1 MEPTYQDKAK
11 LLVRRL
17 TKPSLTVGQVV
28 VLKGMEPTCED
39 PPSAKA
45 RDADLVLKRVVAVE
59 GSSVDPSWVPA
70 GHPSASKPL
79 GPGLVVVMGDN
90 REHSVDSRLLGPV
103 SVECAVGYVVRPIQ
117 EVDP

>member
-1 MEPTYQDKAK
+1 MEPTYNDKTK

-17 TKPSLTVGQVV
+17 TSPSLTVGQVA
-28 VLKGMEPTCED
+28 VLKGMKTTGED
-39 PPSAKA
+39 LPSAKA
-45 RDADLVLKRVVAVE
+45 RDADLILKRVIAVE
-59 GSSVDPSWVPA
+59 GNLVDPLWVPA
-70 GHPSASKPL
+70 GHPSASKLL

-103 SVECAVGYVVRPIQ
+103 SVKCAVGYVVRPLQ